1 MDDRYDHILLNDW
14 AMGDSAQIKYVPAS
28 FRIPGNDGNRFNGSV
43 NGTFNA
49 SVPVAVANAL
59 HEISDHLPVM
69 LKLAIGPALASSTDP
84 SEEEAE
90 AEPFQFTISDH
101 SPGSTPVPSGQ
112 WIQVPQRYAEGWC
125 RWEIRDAIGRRMEQ
139 GEDAVDARGRIL
151 FREPMMAKGL
161 YTLTVEWRGN
171 ARHGSLSG
179 KVRYASQPF
188 WGGH

>member
-69 LKLAIGPALASSTDP
+69 LKLAIGPALVSSTEL
-84 SEEEAE
+84 SEAV
-90 AEPFQFTISDH
+90 AEPFRFTISPH
-101 SPGSTPVPSGQ
+101 SPASPSIPSSQ
-112 WIQVPQRYAEGWC
+112 WIQFPNSYAEGFC
-125 RWEIRDAIGRRMEQ
+125 RWEIRDAMGRRMEQ
-139 GEDAVDARGRIL
+139 GEDAVDALGRIQ
-151 FREPMMAKGL
+151 FREPVMAKGW
-161 YTLTVEWRGN
+161 YTLTVEWQGN

-179 KVRYASQPF
+179 KMRYASQPF